1 MENPE
6 RRKFIIA
13 GGAGLA
19 GLTLAGMNLS
29 FPSQGHSSA
38 KEQSETV
45 KSEEAGYKPL
55 KPVNLA
61 GKALVVWYSQTSN
74 TARTGRCIAKSLERT
89 GLTVNFSDYREL
101 KPSELSGY
109 DLIIAGSPV
118 YYYDV
123 PSNFKTWLAACP
135 TLKGKHVAA
144 FVTFGGEGGNQHNTA
159 CTLLD
164 LLTSKGGIPAGL
176 ETFGNMSTF
185 AVTWSTGNKNRIMKY
200 SHLPDGR
207 SYSRMRD
214 FALAVAENMKHHR
227 TADFKKTWDYRE
239 WIKGSPSI
247 KGTKALI
254 NRHSIDKDL
263 CVECGLC
270 VRNCPVSAIDLAKGT
285 IDGKACIACLGCVNN
300 CPEQAMDM
308 EFMFMGVKGFT
319 VFRKENGITITEPEA
334 WFAGQKNT

>member
-6 RRKFIIA
+6 RRQFLKA
-13 GGAGLA
+13 GGVGLA
-19 GLTLAGMNLS
+19 GLTLAGMNLP
-29 FPSQGHSSA
+29 FPATGHSST
-38 KEQSETV
+38 KESVLT
-45 KSEEAGYKPL
+45 L
-55 KPVNLA
+55 KTDTAEKKRLKKVDA
-61 GKALVVWYSQTSN
+61 EGKALVIWYSQTSN
-74 TARTGRCIAKSLERT
+74 TARTGRCIAKSLEKT
-89 GLTVNFSDYREL
+89 GFVVKASDYRNL
-101 KPSELSGY
+101 SSSELLEY

-135 TLKGKHVAA
+135 SLKGKHVAA
-144 FVTFGGEGGNQHNTA
+144 FVTFGGEGGNQYNTA

-164 LLTSKGGIPAGL
+164 LLTAKGGIPTGL

-185 AVTWSTGNKNRIMKY
+185 SITWSTGNIKRIMKY

-207 SYSRMRD
+207 SYSRMRA

-254 NRHSIDKDL
+254 NRHTIDKNL

-270 VRNCPVSAIDLAKGT
+270 VRSCPVSAIDLAKGT

-300 CPEQAMDM
+300 CPEQAVVM

-319 VFRKENGITITEPEA
+319 AFKKENGITTTEPEA
-334 WFAGQKNT
+334 WFAGQK

>member
-6 RRKFIIA
+6 RRQFLKA
-13 GGAGLA
+13 GGVGLA
-19 GLTLAGMNLS
+19 GLTMAGMNLS
-29 FPSQGHSSA
+29 FPVTGHSST
-38 KEQSETV
+38 KESVLTLKTETAEKKRV
-45 KSEEAGYKPL
+45 KKVDAE
-55 KPVNLA
+55 
-61 GKALVVWYSQTSN
+61 GKALVLWYSQTSN
-74 TARTGRCIAKSLERT
+74 TARTGRCIAKSLEKT
-89 GLTVNFSDYREL
+89 GFAVKASDYRNL
-101 KPSELSGY
+101 SASELLEY

-135 TLKGKHVAA
+135 SLKGKHVAA
-144 FVTFGGEGGNQHNTA
+144 FVTFGGEGGNQYNTA

-164 LLTSKGGIPAGL
+164 LLTAKGGIPTGL

-185 AVTWSTGNKNRIMKY
+185 SITWSTGNIKRIMKY

-254 NRHSIDKDL
+254 NRHTIDKNL

-270 VRNCPVSAIDLAKGT
+270 VRSCPVSAIDLVRGA

-300 CPEQAMDM
+300 CPEQAVVM
-308 EFMFMGVKGFT
+308 EFMFIGVKGFT
-319 VFRKENGITITEPEA
+319 AFKKENGITTTEPEA
-334 WFAGQKNT
+334 WFAGQK

>member
-6 RRKFIIA
+6 RRQFLKA
-13 GGAGLA
+13 GGVGLA
-19 GLTLAGMNLS
+19 GLTLAGMNLP
-29 FPSQGHSSA
+29 FPATGHSST
-38 KEQSETV
+38 KESVLT
-45 KSEEAGYKPL
+45 L
-55 KPVNLA
+55 KTEIAEQKRLKKVDA
-61 GKALVVWYSQTSN
+61 EGKALVLWYSQTSN
-74 TARTGRCIAKSLERT
+74 TARTGRCIAKSLEKT
-89 GLTVNFSDYREL
+89 GFVVKASDYRNL
-101 KPSELSGY
+101 SSSELLEY

-123 PSNFKTWLAACP
+123 PSNFKRWLATCP
-135 TLKGKHVAA
+135 SLKGKHVAA
-144 FVTFGGEGGNQHNTA
+144 FVTFGGEGGNQYNTA

-164 LLTSKGGIPAGL
+164 LLTAKGSIPTGL

-185 AVTWSTGNKNRIMKY
+185 SITWSTGNIKRIMKY

-214 FALAVAENMKHHR
+214 FALSVAENMKQHR

-254 NRHSIDKDL
+254 NRHTIDKNL

-270 VRNCPVSAIDLAKGT
+270 VRSCPVSAIDLVRGE

-300 CPEQAMDM
+300 CPEQAVVM

-319 VFRKENGITITEPEA
+319 AFKKENGITTTEPEA
-334 WFAGQKNT
+334 WFAGQK